1 MANSED
7 PSTSVDE
14 HPLRILLE
22 NGEYWLS
29 NKGDLAIL
37 DITIRRI
44 VQRWPSARIGV
55 LTNRPSLLRAFEPDA
70 EPVSYPTGG
79 EWAKWNRLG
88 RVPGFFGPTVAGP
101 VLRVCVAAMTRI
113 EKLVRTAVAP
123 VRAAKRKGS
132 ESSSTT
138 KNPTRVA
145 LSRDG
150 GRLPNAVAD
159 ASLVIA
165 IGGGYLADV
174 DKFQTM
180 RTLDLLEY
188 AVTHG
193 IPAVMLGQGIGP
205 IHDPDL
211 IDRAAAVLPKVDFIA
226 VREDRRGPDLLRS
239 LGVRSEQIVVTGDD
253 AVELAYCMRKQELG
267 TEIGVCLRVADYA
280 PVGAP
285 VQDAVG
291 RIARGVAAETG
302 ARLVPLIV
310 SEHDSEDR
318 RSTLP
323 LLTGFPAVA
332 RPLGR
337 FARARALVC
346 EVGRCR
352 IVVTGAYHIAVFALA
367 QGIPVVALSTSRYY
381 DDKFGGL
388 DSMFGSGIDIVRI
401 DRDDVDDRLTLAMH
415 NAWDAAP
422 ETRSVLLARA
432 VEQIDASR
440 LAFARAA
447 ELVERDAIVSR
458 ETNPRRIEPPTFP
471 K

>member
-1 MANSED
+1 MASSEA
-7 PSTSVDE
+7 PSMSADKRE
-14 HPLRILLE
+14 LRILLE

-44 VQRWPSARIGV
+44 AQRWPSARIGV
-55 LTNRPSLLRAFEPDA
+55 LTSRPSLLRAFEPDA
-70 EPVSYPTGG
+70 EPVNYLPGG
-79 EWAKWNRLG
+79 EWSKWNRLG

-101 VLRVCVAAMTRI
+101 VLRVSVAAMTRI
-113 EKLVRTAVAP
+113 ERLVRTAAAP
-123 VRAAKRKGS
+123 VRAVKPSAS
-132 ESSSTT
+132 ESSTA
-138 KNPTRVA
+138 KNPARVA

-188 AVTHG
+188 AVTHR

-211 IDRAAAVLPKVDFIA
+211 IERAAAVLPKVDFIA

-239 LGVRSEQIVVTGDD
+239 LGVRSEHIVVTGDD
-253 AVELAYCMRKQELG
+253 AVELAYSTRRQELG
-267 TEIGVCLRVADYA
+267 TDIGVCLRVADYA
-280 PVGAP
+280 PVGAS
-285 VQDAVG
+285 VQDTVG
-291 RIARGVAAETG
+291 RIVRGVAAETG
-302 ARLVPLIV
+302 AMLVPLIV

-337 FARARALVC
+337 FARARAVAR

-352 IVVTGAYHIAVFALA
+352 IVVTGAYHVAVFALS
-367 QGIPVVALSTSRYY
+367 QGIPVVALSTSSYY

-388 DSMFGSGIDIVRI
+388 GSMFGSGIDVVRL
-401 DRDDVDDRLTLAMH
+401 DREDVDDLLTRAMR
-415 NAWDAAP
+415 NAWDTAHEA
-422 ETRSVLLARA
+422 RSVLLARA

-447 ELVERDAIVSR
+447 ELVERDATAPR
-458 ETNPRRIEPPTFP
+458 ETNHRRIEPPTFP

>member
-1 MANSED
+1 MASSEA
-7 PSTSVDE
+7 PSMTVDKRE
-14 HPLRILLE
+14 FRILLE
-22 NGEYWLS
+22 NGEYWLG

-44 VQRWPSARIGV
+44 AQRWPSARIGV
-55 LTNRPSLLRAFEPDA
+55 LTNRPSLLRAFEPAA
-70 EPVSYPTGG
+70 EPVSYSTGG
-79 EWAKWNRLG
+79 DWSSWNRLG

-113 EKLVRTAVAP
+113 ERLVRTAVAP
-123 VRAAKRKGS
+123 VRATKPKAG

-138 KNPTRVA
+138 KNPARVA

-150 GRLPNAVAD
+150 GLLPNAVAD

-188 AVTHG
+188 AVTHR

-205 IHDPDL
+205 IRDPEL
-211 IDRAAAVLPKVDFIA
+211 IERAAAVLPKVDFIA

-239 LGVRSEQIVVTGDD
+239 LGVRSERIVVTGDD
-253 AVELAYCMRKQELG
+253 AVELAYCLRREELG
-267 TEIGVCLRVADYA
+267 TDIGVCLRVADYA
-280 PVGAP
+280 PVGSS
-285 VQDAVG
+285 VQDSVG

-302 ARLVPLIV
+302 AKLVPLIV

-323 LLTGFPAVA
+323 LLAGFPAVA

-337 FARARALVC
+337 FTRARALAR

-352 IVVTGAYHIAVFALA
+352 IVVTGAYHTAVFALS
-367 QGIPVVALSTSRYY
+367 QGIPVVALSTSQYY

-388 DSMFGSGIDIVRI
+388 GSMFDSGIDVVRL
-401 DRDDVDDRLTLAMH
+401 DRDDVADRLPLAMR
-415 NAWDAAP
+415 NAWDTAS

-432 VEQIDASR
+432 LEQIDASR

-447 ELVERDAIVSR
+447 ELVEHEATVSR
-458 ETNPRRIEPPTFP
+458 QTNPRPIEPPTFP